1 MEKQWTLVNIVF
13 REAENKQNNQV
24 NMVKEYKACV
34 ESLRKAKMQSLLT
47 CKVKQILSVWLCTAD

>member
-34 ESLRKAKMQSLLT
+34 KFAQESQ
-47 CKVKQILSVWLCTAD
+47 KVVSDYL